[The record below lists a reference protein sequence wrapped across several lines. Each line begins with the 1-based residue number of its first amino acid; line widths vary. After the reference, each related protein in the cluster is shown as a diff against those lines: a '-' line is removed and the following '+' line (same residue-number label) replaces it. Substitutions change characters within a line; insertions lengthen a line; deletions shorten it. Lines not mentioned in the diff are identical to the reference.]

1 MDDSGFMYFFK
12 TRQGELEGDQIPED
26 YELEVVDPDLQG
38 RFRCC
43 HALIDREQPD
53 SLQVVTILEQKLF
66 HQHSY
71 IPSGQPVPELIQTSC
86 RCDILNFTESLLRDE
101 CNANRSK
108 FLIIVMF
115 GPLAGCNDDE
125 IELQEEIEIDTAG
138 DRMDVEVNEHRFV
151 PASKSAIEALENVC
165 WLGDNECVI
174 CLGNFAKEEEAKRM
188 PCGHVFHGG
197 CIVRWLEKSHLC
209 PLCRYAMPLD

>member
-1 MDDSGFMYFFK
+1 MDDSGFKYFYQ
-12 TRQGELEGDQIPED
+12 TREGELEGDQIPED

-53 SLQVVTILEQKLF
+53 SLQVVAILEQKLF
-66 HQHSY
+66 HQRCY
-71 IPSGQPVPELIQTSC
+71 IPSGQPVPELVQINC

-101 CNANRSK
+101 RNANRRK

-115 GPLAGCNDDE
+115 GPLTGCDDDA
-125 IELQEEIEIDTAG
+125 EIEIEEETETAEDT
-138 DRMDVEVNEHRFV
+138 MDVEVGFV
-151 PASKSAIEALENVC
+151 PASKSAIEDLENFSG
-165 WLGDNECVI
+165 LGCNDCVI
-174 CLGNFAKEEEAKRM
+174 CLGNFATEKEAKRM

-197 CIVRWLEKSHLC
+197 CIVRWQEKSHLC
-209 PLCRYAMPLD
+209 PLCRYAMPLDR